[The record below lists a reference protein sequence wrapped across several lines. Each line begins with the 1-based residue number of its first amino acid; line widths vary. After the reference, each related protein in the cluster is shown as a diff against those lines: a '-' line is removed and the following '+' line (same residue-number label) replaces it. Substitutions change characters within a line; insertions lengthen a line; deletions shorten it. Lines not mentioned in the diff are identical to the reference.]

1 MDTQLFTEWVVATD
15 MANEAIEFGV
25 RKRWFF
31 RLMEEKGAI
40 EKPILKADFYYIPI
54 EIDSVEIPQEALKR
68 KEALEKEFCVKQ
80 WIIGHEIVEAPEEVE
95 VKPEVKPQRGV
106 KEYDIPWA
114 KIAATALAIAVGAV
128 AVIGYGMLM
137 AFSMVDPRLIAVLD
151 DEEGTWVSVCEWE
164 E

>member
-1 MDTQLFTEWVVATD
+1 
-15 MANEAIEFGV
+15 
-25 RKRWFF
+25 
-31 RLMEEKGAI
+31 
-40 EKPILKADFYYIPI
+40 
-54 EIDSVEIPQEALKR
+54 
-68 KEALEKEFCVKQ
+68 
-80 WIIGHEIVEAPEEVE
+80 VEAPEEVK
-95 VKPEVKPQRGV
+95 VKPEVKPQREV

-114 KIAATALAIAVGAV
+114 KIVATALAIAVGAV